1 MFCEPKGQ
9 ELNTF
14 SCKKEIL
21 IFDTPGTPRGASNI
35 WKIVLDLAVCRFNE
49 QI

>member
-1 MFCEPKGQ
+1 MFCEPKGR

-21 IFDTPGTPRGASNI
+21 IFDTPGTPRGAS
-35 WKIVLDLAVCRFNE
+35 K
-49 QI
+49 